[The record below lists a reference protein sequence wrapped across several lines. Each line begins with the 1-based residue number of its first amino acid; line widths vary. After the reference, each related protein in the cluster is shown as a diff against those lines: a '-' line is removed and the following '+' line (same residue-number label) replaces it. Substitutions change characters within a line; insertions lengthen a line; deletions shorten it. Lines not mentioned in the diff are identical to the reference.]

1 MYNTMRKIFGI
12 GFIAILA
19 VLVLTSSSPKKKKK
33 AKQFRGTVTYSLT
46 YEGDALSDIQKAK
59 LPKSISIKMYDGMSK
74 FDEVMGPAT
83 QTTIINPKSN
93 KYIVLIEAGL
103 KKAALVMKYSDIN
116 SDSLLKYTT
125 EIDYSSDTK
134 IIAGYSCKKA
144 IVTFTPKEGV
154 DDEERMYS
162 VFYSEELG
170 SVDDNNDG
178 YFKGI
183 PGMLLESYQV
193 SPGMVVKYLATEVKK
208 GKVKDLD
215 FLMPS
220 DFKEFTDQDELMDYL
235 RGQ

>member
-1 MYNTMRKIFGI
+1 MRKIFGM

-33 AKQFRGTVTYSLT
+33 SKQFRGTITYSLS
-46 YEGDALSDIQKAK
+46 YDGEALSDIQKAK
-59 LPKSISIKMYDGMSK
+59 LPTTISIKMYDGMSK

-83 QTTIINPKSN
+83 QTTIINPKAD
-93 KYIVLIEAGL
+93 KYTVLIEAGM
-103 KKAALVMKYSDIN
+103 KKAALIMKYSDIN
-116 SDSLLKYTT
+116 NDSTLDYTT
-125 EIDYSSDTK
+125 EIDYSADTK
-134 IIAGYSCKKA
+134 IIAGYTCKKA

-154 DDEERMYS
+154 EDEERMFS
-162 VFYSEELG
+162 VYYSEELG
-170 SVDDNNDG
+170 SVEDNTDG

-193 SPGMVVKYLATEVKK
+193 SVGLRVKYTATLVKK

-215 FLMPS
+215 FLLPS
-220 DFKEFTDQDELMDYL
+220 DFKEFTDQDALMDYL